1 MWKNSPERTCLP
13 TVHLKV
19 DAAGA
24 RLNPSVG
31 VGNVVRGGAGQV
43 VVLHRD
49 DAERRTFDDRVIDV
63 VRPRVR
69 CRRMSFGRTRQLRST
84 RHGRAVP
91 GTGYLDVLQAD
102 CQHAA
107 GRQSATC
114 VAFGDCKFRRQRERL
129 FTTCKHINNIQYNM
143 FICSDGL
150 PEGPE
155 PIKAGHPLLQTT

>member
-49 DAERRTFDDRVIDV
+49 DAERRTFDDRVTDV

-69 CRRMSFGRTRQLRST
+69 RSRMSFGQTRQLRST

-91 GTGYLDVLQAD
+91 GTGYCDVLHAD
-102 CQHAA
+102 CQH
-107 GRQSATC
+107 GTDDDSQ
-114 VAFGDCKFRRQRERL
+114 RR
-129 FTTCKHINNIQYNM
+129 
-143 FICSDGL
+143 
-150 PEGPE
+150 
-155 PIKAGHPLLQTT
+155 ALLSPKISHL